1 MKPTTILVL
10 ACFLLVAALAFGQET
25 QSNQGEDQQ
34 NQTSTTEQTTSSGN
48 EQTPSSD
55 APKLTATKG
64 GKAVASFKG
73 TGSQTT
79 KPFSLNAGPATFDVM
94 LAWERFDAN
103 LGKGEGNF
111 SVELLDE
118 TGKKVDLIIG
128 TIDHFDG
135 SRTVDIAKTGKY
147 MLKVNA
153 PGKWTVDIKQ

>member
-1 MKPTTILVL
+1 MKRTTILIL
-10 ACFLLVAALAFGQET
+10 TCLLLVAALAFAQET

-34 NQTSTTEQTTSSGN
+34 NQTTEQTTSSGN

-79 KPFSLNAGPATFDVM
+79 KPFSLNAAPATFDVM

-103 LGKGEGNF
+103 LAKGEGDF

-118 TGKKVDLIIG
+118 RGKKVDLIIG